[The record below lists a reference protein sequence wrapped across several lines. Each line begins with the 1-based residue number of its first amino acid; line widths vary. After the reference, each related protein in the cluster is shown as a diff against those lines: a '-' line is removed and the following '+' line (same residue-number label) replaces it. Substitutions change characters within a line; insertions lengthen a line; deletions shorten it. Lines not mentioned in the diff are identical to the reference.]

1 MEFWNNYSSA
11 RYSFPRNMVVGLY
24 IYHISDN
31 FRGLVK
37 YIENKNQSARSNFAA
52 LKSRVM
58 LSVSLTK
65 TEQNTLGVLSSVPQN
80 YAKMNKIREG

>member
-1 MEFWNNYSSA
+1 
-11 RYSFPRNMVVGLY
+11 MVVGLY

-52 LKSRVM
+52 LKSLVM

>member
-1 MEFWNNYSSA
+1 
-11 RYSFPRNMVVGLY
+11 MVVGLY

-37 YIENKNQSARSNFAA
+37 YIENKNQSAGSNFAA

>member
-1 MEFWNNYSSA
+1 
-11 RYSFPRNMVVGLY
+11 MVVGLY

-58 LSVSLTK
+58 LSVSLAK

>member
-1 MEFWNNYSSA
+1 
-11 RYSFPRNMVVGLY
+11 MVVGLY

-31 FRGLVK
+31 FRGLIK

-58 LSVSLTK
+58 LRVSLTK

-80 YAKMNKIREG
+80 YTKMNKIREG

>member
-1 MEFWNNYSSA
+1 
-11 RYSFPRNMVVGLY
+11 MVVGLY

-37 YIENKNQSARSNFAA
+37 YIENKNQSARGNFVA
-52 LKSRVM
+52 LKSCVM
-58 LSVSLTK
+58 LIVSLTK

>member
-1 MEFWNNYSSA
+1 
-11 RYSFPRNMVVGLY
+11 MVVGLY